1 MCRSPRQP
9 STTSQSRRSVAPWRL
24 HRTSAMGS
32 EEIRRYYD
40 AILPY
45 YDESL
50 ADRGDLP
57 FWEAMAMRAMPK
69 RILELGC
76 GTGRVTEVLA
86 RHANVTAIDLLVEML
101 RMARQRVPLADFVAA
116 DIRQFALARRFDL
129 IVLADDP
136 MAHLISID
144 DRARALRLIA
154 DHLAPD
160 GRVVMEGLYRH
171 EAGHDHQ
178 RRKLVVDESWATTGE
193 PSLWNARYRFE
204 KDGSVVD
211 VSSVVRSWSKSDL
224 ELLPACGLDIEST
237 WGDFDER
244 PFVPTSNR
252 LIIAAKL
259 RRGTSPGTAR

>member
-1 MCRSPRQP
+1 MD
-9 STTSQSRRSVAPWRL
+9 
-24 HRTSAMGS
+24 S
-32 EEIRRYYD
+32 EEIRRYYA

-57 FWEAMAMRAMPK
+57 FWEAMAVRAMPT

-101 RMARQRVPLADFVAA
+101 RLARQRVPLADFVAA

-154 DHLAPD
+154 DHLAPN
-160 GRVVMEGLYRH
+160 GRVVIEGLYRR
-171 EAGHDHQ
+171 EPGRSQHQ
-178 RRKLVVDESWATTGE
+178 HGNVIVEESWTATDH
-193 PSLWNARYRFE
+193 PSVWNATYRYKPGASTVE
-204 KDGSVVD
+204 VASVM
-211 VSSVVRSWSKSDL
+211 RSWSL
-224 ELLPACGLDIEST
+224 EDVADSPLSIENV
-237 WGDFDER
+237 WGDFDESLFSDASTR
-244 PFVPTSNR
+244 M
-252 LIIAAKL
+252 IIVAK
-259 RRGTSPGTAR
+259 R